1 MAYSINLNTFAFQ
14 SSYSVMSLQISNKTR
29 LMPASA
35 IRKLVP
41 FADAAKEQG
50 VKVYHLNVGAPDIKS
65 PQCAIDEVIRR
76 CQDMHHLSYTN
87 SAGLMELRK
96 GLVEKYYK
104 KIGIDIEVSE
114 LLVEVAGSEAF
125 ASAMQ
130 IAADRGDEIIV
141 IEPYYTNYQ
150 TFAFLNGITLKA
162 VSTSIDD
169 DFRIPDIS
177 EFEKLVTDRTKAV
190 LISNP
195 CNPSGKLFTREEM
208 LAIGD
213 FCKRHDLFLI
223 SDEVYREFCY
233 TDEPHFSA
241 MNIPGCEQNVI
252 LVDSVSKRY
261 NLCGARIGC
270 IVSHNKDVMAAA
282 LKFAQSRLCPPVF
295 GQYSAIGALDTPQSY
310 FDEVKQ
316 EYIRRRDCAVDML
329 NEIPG
334 VRASMPYGAF
344 YTIAELP
351 VEDAED
357 FVKWMLTDFR
367 VDSQTT
373 MVTPAGSFYKT
384 PGAGRN
390 QVRIAYVLEVPEL
403 KKAINILGEGLS
415 AYKSLS
421 GNAY

>member
-1 MAYSINLNTFAFQ
+1 
-14 SSYSVMSLQISNKTR
+14 MSLKISDKTSG
-29 LMPASA
+29 MPASA

-41 FADAAKEQG
+41 LADAAKEQG

-65 PQCAIDEVIRR
+65 PDCAINAVKER
-76 CQDMHHLSYTN
+76 CESMHHLSYTN
-87 SAGLMELRK
+87 SAGLIELRK

-104 KIGIDIEVSE
+104 KIGIDIDVSE

-125 ASAMQ
+125 ACAMQ

-141 IEPYYTNYQ
+141 VEPYYTNYQ
-150 TFAFLNGITLKA
+150 TFAYLNGITLKA
-162 VSTSIDD
+162 VPTNIDE

-177 EFEKLVTDRTKAV
+177 EFEKLLTDRTRAV
-190 LISNP
+190 MISNP
-195 CNPSGKLFTREEM
+195 CNPSGKLFSREEM
-208 LAIGD
+208 ITMGE
-213 FCKRHDLFLI
+213 FCKKHDLFLI

-233 TDEPHFSA
+233 TQEPHFSA

-270 IVSHNKDVMAAA
+270 IISHNKDVMAAA
-282 LKFAQSRLCPPVF
+282 LKFAQSRLCPPVL
-295 GQYSAIGALDTPQSY
+295 GQYAAIGALDTPQSY
-310 FDEVKQ
+310 FDEVKE
-316 EYIRRRDCAVDML
+316 EYIRRRDCAVSML
-329 NEIPG
+329 NAIPG
-334 VRASMPYGAF
+334 VKASMPLGAF

-367 VDSQTT
+367 VDSETT
-373 MVTPAGSFYKT
+373 MVTPAASFYKT
-384 PGAGRN
+384 PGVGKN

-403 KKAINILGEGLS
+403 RKAISILEAGLA
-415 AYKSLS
+415 AYKSS
-421 GNAY
+421 HS

>member
-1 MAYSINLNTFAFQ
+1 
-14 SSYSVMSLQISNKTR
+14 MSLKISDKTSG
-29 LMPASA
+29 MPASA

-41 FADAAKEQG
+41 LADAAKEQG

-65 PQCAIDEVIRR
+65 PDCAINAVKER
-76 CQDMHHLSYTN
+76 CESMHHLSYTN
-87 SAGLMELRK
+87 SAGLIELRK

-104 KIGIDIEVSE
+104 KIGIDIDVSE

-125 ASAMQ
+125 ACAMQ

-141 IEPYYTNYQ
+141 VEPYYTNYQ
-150 TFAFLNGITLKA
+150 TFAYLNGITLKA
-162 VSTSIDD
+162 VPTNIDE

-177 EFEKLVTDRTKAV
+177 EFEKLLTDRTRAV
-190 LISNP
+190 MISNP
-195 CNPSGKLFTREEM
+195 CNPSGKLFSREEM
-208 LAIGD
+208 IAMGE
-213 FCKRHDLFLI
+213 FCKKHDLFLI

-233 TDEPHFSA
+233 TQEPHFSA

-270 IVSHNKDVMAAA
+270 IISHNKDVMAAA
-282 LKFAQSRLCPPVF
+282 LKFAQSRLCPPVL
-295 GQYSAIGALDTPQSY
+295 GQYAAIGALDTPQSY
-310 FDEVKQ
+310 FDEVKE
-316 EYIRRRDCAVDML
+316 EYIRRRDCAVSML
-329 NEIPG
+329 NAIPG
-334 VRASMPYGAF
+334 VKASMPLGAF

-367 VDSQTT
+367 VDSETT
-373 MVTPAGSFYKT
+373 MVTPAASFYKT
-384 PGAGRN
+384 PGVGRN

-403 KKAINILGEGLS
+403 RKAISILEAGLA
-415 AYKSLS
+415 AYKSS
-421 GNAY
+421 HS

>member
-1 MAYSINLNTFAFQ
+1 
-14 SSYSVMSLQISNKTR
+14 MSLQISNKTR

-162 VSTSIDD
+162 VPTSIDD

-316 EYIRRRDCAVDML
+316 EYIRRRNCAVDML
-329 NEIPG
+329 NKIPG